1 MNPVNVSVLTG
12 KLYTEPSFI
21 KNKKGEEF
29 AFTAIMSIKRNYKQD
44 GRYLND
50 FIPVRYE
57 GIPRMKFAHML
68 HKGDIL
74 SVTGCL
80 KSNLTSNGYRLV
92 FLIDSIQFTPKSNY
106 YKDQENEVSN
116 EKMENETEIQEQEKV
131 SFDLPFSEMF
141 N

>member
-1 MNPVNVSVLTG
+1 
-12 KLYTEPSFI
+12 
-21 KNKKGEEF
+21 
-29 AFTAIMSIKRNYKQD
+29 
-44 GRYLND
+44 
-50 FIPVRYE
+50 
-57 GIPRMKFAHML
+57 MKFAHML

-74 SVTGCL
+74 SITGCL

-116 EKMENETEIQEQEKV
+116 EKMENETEIQEHEKV